1 MAYLVKVFNPHR
13 QFGSTTYSMTFEDTD
28 ELIPSNRWEKKYP
41 IDATRTDILQDV
53 RQTIRAYV
61 RAERISWTDA
71 KLSGV
76 EMSIDQSNGRT
87 LSWTL

>member
-28 ELIPSNRWEKKYP
+28 GIVPPNRWEKKYP
-41 IDATRTDILQDV
+41 IGVTKTRVLQD
-53 RQTIRAYV
+53 IRESIKAYAK
-61 RAERISWTDA
+61 AEGINWTDA

-76 EMSIDQSNGRT
+76 ELSIDQPDGSK
-87 LSWTL
+87 LLWTL